1 MLKSRSPGL
10 SRLVRTSSST
20 FDADDEASV
29 EGAFT
34 VVQDCNVVLRDVMM
48 ANGDAQDCIPSTE
61 ASSSASKV
69 DDDVLTHLPKPG
81 DFDFIVAGPPWY
93 KKNSLSDEKRTMILS
108 FLSYIDYFRSK
119 YVLVENIRKFV
130 SFDNMKPF
138 QLTLKSFLEMGY
150 QGELKWLHAIK
161 TDKVPDVLNKDILGP
176 KSLIKKQL
184 NHLGAFTVVQDCNVV
199 LRDVMM
205 ANGDAQDCIP
215 STEASS
221 SASKVDDDV
230 LTHLP
235 KPRDLDFIVAGPS
248 WFPMSF
254 SLSRSTGVF
263 GPEQGRSPMA
273 SLTVRARKGALA
285 VVFWTEM

>member
-1 MLKSRSPGL
+1 MKSRSPGL

-20 FDADDEASV
+20 FDADDEASL
-29 EGAFT
+29 EDAFI
-34 VVQDCNVVLRDVMM
+34 VLQDCNVVLKDVMI

-93 KKNSLSDEKRTMILS
+93 KKNSLSDEKRTMVLS
-108 FLSYIDYFRSK
+108 FLSYVDYFRPK
-119 YVLVENIRKFV
+119 YVLVEIVRNLV
-130 SFDNMKPF
+130 SFDNLKPF

-150 QGELKWLHAIK
+150 Q
-161 TDKVPDVLNKDILGP
+161 LNL
-176 KSLIKKQL
+176 
-184 NHLGAFTVVQDCNVV
+184 LGAFTVVQDCNVV

-235 KPRDLDFIVAGPS
+235 KPSDLDFIVAGPS
-248 WFPMSF
+248 CQVYP
-254 SLSRSTGVF
+254 SL
-263 GPEQGRSPMA
+263 
-273 SLTVRARKGALA
+273 
-285 VVFWTEM
+285 